1 MTNRLTPWIV
11 CFAASLF
18 FAYELMQL
26 HMLNAIS
33 PLLMKDL
40 ALSATDLGYLGSTY
54 VLADVLFLLP
64 AGIILDRYS
73 TRKVILTALFLCI
86 LGTFGFALSKTLF
99 QACVSHFFSGIGNA
113 FCFLSC
119 MMLIARWFPQKQQ
132 SMVVGLMITMGMLGA
147 VIAQEPFTHLAQ
159 YFTWREALQIDA
171 FIGVLI
177 FGVVFLFVKDHPG
190 VMRSPESIRSE
201 LPFFASLRESI
212 KNPQN
217 IYCGIYTGFM
227 NLPLMIIG
235 ATYANLFLSQV
246 HHIPLDKASFIASMI
261 ASGTIVGSPLFG
273 MLSDWF
279 GEKKPFMF
287 LGAIFSIITFSL
299 IMFVPYPSYNLFL
312 SLFFI
317 LGVVTSAQVLGYPL
331 VTESSP
337 SHLVGTSQGIA
348 AVIIMG
354 LAFVLNVAAGHLL
367 DFGWGGVML
376 EGQRLYSYSDFMRS
390 FAIFPIGFVI
400 SFFLV
405 FYLKEPKTVSEKAP
419 A

>member
-33 PLLMKDL
+33 PMLMKDL
-40 ALSATDLGYLGSTY
+40 SLSATDLGYLGSTY

-73 TRKVILTALFLCI
+73 TRKVILSALFFCI
-86 LGTFGFALSKTLF
+86 LGTFGFALSKTLT
-99 QACVSHFFSGIGNA
+99 QACISHFLSGIGNA

-119 MMLIARWFPQKQQ
+119 MMLVARWFPPRQQ
-132 SMVVGLMITMGMLGA
+132 SMVVGFMITMGMLGA
-147 VIAQEPFTHLAQ
+147 VIAQEPFTQLAQ

-171 FIGVLI
+171 FIGLLI
-177 FGVVFLFVKDHPG
+177 FAVVFIFVKDFPG
-190 VMRSPESIRSE
+190 VLKSPSAVRSE
-201 LPFFASLRESI
+201 LPFFSSLTQSLA
-212 KNPQN
+212 NPQN
-217 IYCGIYTGFM
+217 IYCGLYTGFM
-227 NLPLMIIG
+227 NLPLMIIS

-246 HHIPLDKASFIASMI
+246 HHIPLEKASFIASMI
-261 ASGTIVGSPLFG
+261 AMGTIVGSPLFG
-273 MLSDWF
+273 ILSDWF

-299 IMFVPYPSYNLFL
+299 IMFVPYPSYSLFL

-337 SHLVGTSQGIA
+337 QHLVGTSQGIA
-348 AVIIMG
+348 AVVIMG
-354 LAFVLNVAAGHLL
+354 LAFVLNVVAGHLL
-367 DFGWGGVML
+367 DFGWGGVMID
-376 EGQRLYSYSDFMRS
+376 GQRMYSYSDFMRS
-390 FAIFPIGFVI
+390 FAIFPIGFVV

-405 FYLKEPKTVSEKAP
+405 FYLKEPKGAIQQVKA
-419 A
+419 